1 MCFHYKQTKEGL
13 ALEKQF
19 KAKRKAGV
27 VIEPVTYINGFEHP
41 KSLIITNDDSAC
53 IQNGIWGLMPNWTTD
68 LNHQNFTL
76 NARIEDMN
84 ETASYK
90 NNLQNRC
97 LILADGFYE
106 WQWQNSKGT
115 HKKKF
120 EISLQNDEAFAFAGI
135 YEFNKN
141 LNEFTFS
148 MVTTQANV
156 LMSEI
161 HNVKKRMPV
170 ILKNG
175 DEFKWLNEINFQEFA
190 FPYEVDLKAT
200 PIEDAQ
206 LTLF

>member
-19 KAKRKAGV
+19 KAKRKPGV

-41 KSLIITNDDSAC
+41 KSLIITNDDPAF

-68 LNHQNFTL
+68 VRHQNFTL
-76 NARIEDMN
+76 NARIEDV
-84 ETASYK
+84 EITASYK

-106 WQWQNSKGT
+106 WQWLNVKGT
-115 HKKKF
+115 KKRKF
-120 EISLQNDEAFAFAGI
+120 EISLQNNAAFAFAGI
-135 YEFNKN
+135 YEFNQQ
-141 LNEFTFS
+141 LNEYTFS
-148 MVTTQANV
+148 MLTTKANL

-161 HNVKKRMPV
+161 HNIKKRMPV
-170 ILKNG
+170 ILRDG
-175 DEFKWLNEINFQEFA
+175 EEEKWLVNGHFNDFA
-190 FPYEVDLKAT
+190 YPYEVDLKAI
-200 PIEDAQ
+200 PIEDSQ